1 MSTMQDILDD
11 ARRPL
16 NDADKT
22 RYPDVNLL
30 AYANAGLRTL
40 RLKRPDLFFGQYA
53 TPFTST
59 LVTDV
64 LPIDDI
70 YRPALADYVT
80 ARAESIDDEHVNSA
94 GAING

>member
-22 RYPDVNLL
+22 RYPDVN
-30 AYANAGLRTL
+30 
-40 RLKRPDLFFGQYA
+40 LFFGQYA

-80 ARAESIDDEHVNSA
+80 ARAESIDDEHVNSGRAAMFFQMAA